1 MLCVCSGRRVPL
13 LVHMTGFGGIGS
25 MLLLL
30 HSAGRWL
37 KPKWH
42 VQLLA
47 ARSLGPATSFPFQDL
62 FPHGGLWVFLSP
74 GGVCLKDAG
83 PIRCLHS
90 HGIARHAT
98 QSATAVA
105 GRKPLTR
112 VRVKKIV
119 FWMLQFV

>member
-1 MLCVCSGRRVPL
+1 MPL

-47 ARSLGPATSFPFQDL
+47 ARSLGPATSFPFQNVFAASSRMVVGFSFTRWGVSEGRRSPSDACIAMGSQGMQPKAL
-62 FPHGGLWVFLSP
+62 LQLQEGSRRHG
-74 GGVCLKDAG
+74 CE
-83 PIRCLHS
+83 
-90 HGIARHAT
+90 
-98 QSATAVA
+98 
-105 GRKPLTR
+105 
-112 VRVKKIV
+112 
-119 FWMLQFV
+119 